1 MADSKILESTEQL
14 MLHLGYGER
23 NAKTQDELATEMGV
37 TPLSVRRMIHTARIT
52 DRIVI
57 CNYRDGFGYFLPE
70 TQDEVMKQYR
80 QTAKRGKAVFAQL
93 SSIIKALGTG
103 GQMTLEELIQ
113 ETEAL

>member
-1 MADSKILESTEQL
+1 MADNKILESTEQL
-14 MLHLGYGER
+14 LLHLKYGER
-23 NAKTQDELATEMGV
+23 NAKTQEELAREMG
-37 TPLSVRRMIHTARIT
+37 TSPLTVRHMIHTARVS
-52 DRIVI
+52 DKVVI

-70 TQDEVMKQYR
+70 TQEEVMRQYR